1 MKKISIIVAV
11 YNVEKYLERCLDS
24 IVNQSYKNVEIIIV
38 NDGSTD
44 ASSIIINNYFRKNDT
59 IKIVNKSNG
68 GLSDERNAG
77 IEEATGEYILFVDG
91 DDWLDKDC
99 LKRCSQYFEL
109 DIDIIMFSFLREY
122 GNMTKKADLFTDKI
136 VVFENEKKD
145 DLVRRLVGPIGTE
158 LRNAHRME
166 DLNPAW
172 NKLYN
177 KQLIKSS
184 DRFVDTR
191 KIGTEDLW
199 FNLQMFSK
207 AKKIVY
213 IDVEGYHYNKENTMS
228 LTRVYNKHLF
238 ERWKTLYGFIND
250 FISSNPDSVYSI
262 ALNNRIVLN
271 LLALTRNIVCSDLP
285 KQEKI
290 KEINQL
296 LEEPMYERAFSK
308 FKFENLSFVWKVFY
322 KLCKQKKSNLIYK
335 FLICA
340 EEVRKWA

>member
-1 MKKISIIVAV
+1 
-11 YNVEKYLERCLDS
+11 
-24 IVNQSYKNVEIIIV
+24 
-38 NDGSTD
+38 
-44 ASSIIINNYFRKNDT
+44 
-59 IKIVNKSNG
+59 
-68 GLSDERNAG
+68 
-77 IEEATGEYILFVDG
+77 
-91 DDWLDKDC
+91 
-99 LKRCSQYFEL
+99 
-109 DIDIIMFSFLREY
+109 
-122 GNMTKKADLFTDKI
+122 
-136 VVFENEKKD
+136 
-145 DLVRRLVGPIGTE
+145 
-158 LRNAHRME
+158 
-166 DLNPAW
+166 
-172 NKLYN
+172 
-177 KQLIKSS
+177 
-184 DRFVDTR
+184 
-191 KIGTEDLW
+191 
-199 FNLQMFSK
+199 MFSK